1 MTKYEVR
8 MEMDEQ
14 GIMREKSY
22 INGRL
27 YKGKDPLK
35 ESKLKSMGVS
45 ARESIESLAE
55 VLAKN
60 SAVFRVSA
68 KLESY

>member
-27 YKGKDPLK
+27 YKGKDKIK
-35 ESKLKSMGVS
+35 E
-45 ARESIESLAE
+45 
-55 VLAKN
+55 
-60 SAVFRVSA
+60 
-68 KLESY
+68 